1 MLVIHLVM
9 LVNATAM
16 AAVGHH
22 SGRRHLRAPLPG
34 AELQRPMSMRRVQPA
49 GLRVAHPGYD
59 LLRAQ
64 QPVGG
69 LPARRLRPGEGL
81 QARPELGRG
90 GGRGK
95 PGGRPEA
102 ELQREA
108 VGLKQPAWGAHT
120 RHRQFGH
127 ARRRG
132 VCVCVVFVGH
142 ALSTKRAVRGKR
154 ERVGGHQCAVAAG
167 AVAGGHSPAPSG
179 LNLSSCSIEHRNTNG
194 RGWPCSGPGD
204 PRRWAASGFRKAACS
219 PQYLALNIFC
229 QWIQLWM
236 YVIPAADL
244 YRWSST
250 RAGGCGSCRTRR
262 ASA

>member
-34 AELQRPMSMRRVQPA
+34 AELQRPLSMRRVQPA

-90 GGRGK
+90 GGRRK

-120 RHRQFGH
+120 RHRQVSCTTPWC
-127 ARRRG
+127 
-132 VCVCVVFVGH
+132 VCVCGICGAC
-142 ALSTKRAVRGKR
+142 ALNQKGRPRETREGGRASVRS
-154 ERVGGHQCAVAAG
+154 GGG
-167 AVAGGHSPAPSG
+167 RS
-179 LNLSSCSIEHRNTNG
+179 G
-194 RGWPCSGPGD
+194 RGALTGTVWAELIELLHRAPEHERARVAVLRAGRPEAVGRLRVQEGGVQPAVPGIKTYFV
-204 PRRWAASGFRKAACS
+204 SGFSC
-219 PQYLALNIFC
+219 
-229 QWIQLWM
+229 
-236 YVIPAADL
+236 
-244 YRWSST
+244 
-250 RAGGCGSCRTRR
+250 GCM
-262 ASA
+262 

>member
-34 AELQRPMSMRRVQPA
+34 AELQRPLSMRRVQPA

-90 GGRGK
+90 GGRRK

-120 RHRQFGH
+120 RHRQ
-127 ARRRG
+127 
-132 VCVCVVFVGH
+132 VSCTTPWCVCVWYLWGMR
-142 ALSTKRAVRGKR
+142 SQPKG
-154 ERVGGHQCAVAAG
+154 
-167 AVAGGHSPAPSG
+167 PSEG
-179 LNLSSCSIEHRNTNG
+179 NE
-194 RGWPCSGPGD
+194 RGWAGIS
-204 PRRWAASGFRKAACS
+204 A
-219 PQYLALNIFC
+219 
-229 QWIQLWM
+229 QW
-236 YVIPAADL
+236 
-244 YRWSST
+244 
-250 RAGGCGSCRTRR
+250 RR
-262 ASA
+262 AQWPGGTHRHRLG